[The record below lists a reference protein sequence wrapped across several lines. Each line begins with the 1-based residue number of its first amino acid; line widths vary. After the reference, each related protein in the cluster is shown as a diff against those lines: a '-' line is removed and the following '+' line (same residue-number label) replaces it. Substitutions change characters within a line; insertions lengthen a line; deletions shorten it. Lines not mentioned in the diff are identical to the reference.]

1 MTIAGL
7 PVRGPAT
14 TKSMPKH
21 IVLSLRSHAFLQNG
35 AGITEDICRSHTEF
49 ANLLETGQRFC
60 FAVPDSDVMST
71 RTANT
76 ANVQDSDTMPADPQ
90 MMPPDSTDSSS
101 LAGGIDGDADEG
113 NTQTNGRQGCQS
125 SLSEGSDAAIVL
137 LFLISMIMRLQMYRR
152 KHRR

>member
-1 MTIAGL
+1 
-7 PVRGPAT
+7 
-14 TKSMPKH
+14 
-21 IVLSLRSHAFLQNG
+21 
-35 AGITEDICRSHTEF
+35 
-49 ANLLETGQRFC
+49 
-60 FAVPDSDVMST
+60 
-71 RTANT
+71 
-76 ANVQDSDTMPADPQ
+76 MPADPQ

-137 LFLISMIMRLQMYRR
+137 LFLLSMIMRLQMYRR